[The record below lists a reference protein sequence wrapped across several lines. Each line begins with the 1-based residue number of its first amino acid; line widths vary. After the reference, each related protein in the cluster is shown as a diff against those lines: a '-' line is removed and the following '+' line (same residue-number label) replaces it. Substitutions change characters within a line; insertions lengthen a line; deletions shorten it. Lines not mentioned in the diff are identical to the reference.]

1 MILLS
6 FQQEDAAAKGIETNI
21 YRDFLLQV
29 YSHADGTPV
38 TQRAA
43 EEIAGIK
50 AAAERA
56 AERLAASRASAEA
69 QDESVDPLDEVVVLR
84 EEIGRRDH
92 SGRVRGLGFGATP
105 TQLARPSQFAGR
117 STYDHGGASGSSQS
131 TPLGAQALEERLRE
145 QERRLEEQERRI
157 AERERALA
165 EQEQA
170 AQQSQSAAADLLA
183 EVRRE
188 QERERE
194 RRRERRRRRRQGLPS
209 SSSSDD

>member
-6 FQQEDAAAKGIETNI
+6 SQQEDAAAKGIKTNI

-29 YSHADGTPV
+29 YLHADGTPV

-43 EEIAGIK
+43 EEIVGINV
-50 AAAERA
+50 AAERA

-117 STYDHGGASGSSQS
+117 STYDHGGGSSQS
-131 TPLGAQALEERLRE
+131 APVGAQGIEERLRE
-145 QERRLEEQERRI
+145 QERRLAEQERRI
-157 AERERALA
+157 AERERAFA

-170 AQQSQSAAADLLA
+170 S
-183 EVRRE
+183 
-188 QERERE
+188 
-194 RRRERRRRRRQGLPS
+194 
-209 SSSSDD
+209 